1 MLSISRYRQ
10 DVRTVLNAL
19 QASSEEKREDVEL
32 LGPAANVVFLPVIGL
47 WVIAS
52 VVFLIFEGSGN
63 SAGTFGDSFNVL
75 NALLS
80 GLALGAIALSLFLQR
95 AELKATLNEMKETTK
110 ALEEQARYLKF
121 ERDRNV
127 REFAA
132 TFQSERLKKARS
144 TAYILRAPFFK
155 DHDFRRV
162 LAKQW
167 ISAEDVVLPENM
179 IDFIKDANEGR
190 VSEDEVNYVKDHT
203 WHISDFVEYYSTLY
217 NHCESL
223 GIDDREK
230 IARALGEKYIWS
242 YWRGMLLLHAFEVA
256 KLYDQEISTDEER
269 AQFPKPHWIHD
280 IVQFDRWV
288 MDARYRPLIHPR
300 ERMYCEGDI
309 EYNDE
314 YLADFSGVNQT
325 QVVS

>member
-1 MLSISRYRQ
+1 MLSISRYLQ

-19 QASSEEKREDVEL
+19 RAPSKETREDVEL
-32 LGPAANVVFLPVIGL
+32 LGPAANVVFLPVVGL
-47 WVIAS
+47 WVIAFF
-52 VVFLIFEGSGN
+52 VFLIIEGSGK

-95 AELKATLNEMKETTK
+95 AELKATLNEMKETTE

-132 TFQSERLKKARS
+132 TFQSERLKKARG

-155 DHDFRRV
+155 SHEFRKA
-162 LAKQW
+162 LANQW
-167 ISAEDVVLPENM
+167 ISAEDVVLPEDK
-179 IDFIKDANEGR
+179 IEFIKQANRDR
-190 VSEDEVNYVKDHT
+190 VSEDDLNYVKDHT
-203 WHISDFVEYYSTLY
+203 WHISDIVEYYSTLY

-223 GIDDREK
+223 GTEDREK

-300 ERMYCEGDI
+300 ERMYSEGDI
-309 EYNDE
+309 EYDDE
-314 YLADFSGVNQT
+314 YLAEFSGINET
-325 QVVS
+325 QSAS